1 MYGVQKALSE
11 FCEKT
16 FLCLSYSDKDVRSL
30 CCYGDVW
37 NDSVIDQLEEAM
49 GSFEIC
55 CAKTVVILNEYRSSR
70 LMICRYRA

>member
-1 MYGVQKALSE
+1 MHGVQKALSG

-16 FLCLSYSDKDVRSL
+16 FLCMSYSDKDVRCL
-30 CCYGDVW
+30 CCDEDVW
-37 NDSVIDQLEEAM
+37 NDPVIDRLEEAM

-55 CAKTVVILNEYRSSR
+55 CAKTVVMLNEYRNSR